1 MLHKYTVHIKTIK
14 KSIKNNLKFKVHQK
28 LKFEDQSAQKKK
40 KYLMMFYFIFV

>member
-1 MLHKYTVHIKTIK
+1 MLQKYTVHIKTIK

-40 KYLMMFYFIFV
+40 YLMMFYFIFV